1 MAGRLYKMKLSEI
14 VNDKPIIVDI
24 VKNLLKKGE
33 NVYTMAAT
41 KKGKKVT
48 IDDIDIEEADEYS
61 ENSYVV
67 IKTQYTPYGWE
78 IPEQSDKL
86 KLEKRDDG
94 WELIDK

>member
-1 MAGRLYKMKLSEI
+1 MKLTEI
-14 VNDKPIIVDI
+14 INDKPIIVDI

-33 NVYTMAAT
+33 HVYTMADT

-48 IDDIDIEEADEYS
+48 INGIDIEEADEYS
-61 ENSYVV
+61 KDSYVI
-67 IKTQYTPYGWE
+67 IKTQYPPYGWE

-94 WELIDK
+94 WELVDTGLNTGA